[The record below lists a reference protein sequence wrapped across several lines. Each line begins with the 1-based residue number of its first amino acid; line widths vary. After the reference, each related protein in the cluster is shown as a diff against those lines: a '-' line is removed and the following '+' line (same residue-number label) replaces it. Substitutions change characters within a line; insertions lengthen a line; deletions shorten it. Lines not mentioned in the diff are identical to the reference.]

1 MYCDGCGSPFSA
13 GAQFCMQCGK
23 RIVTAP
29 VGSAAGAARGVPTAS
44 AMVAGGD
51 GRVGRNINL
60 LAGLW
65 LANGILRLMEVGW
78 LMAFRR
84 LIFDGGWWQPGGW
97 PLHFGPFFMGG
108 LFFGGATLA
117 LFGIIHLLLAWGLY
131 ERQSWARI
139 LGIVI
144 GFLAL
149 IRFPFGTALGIYTL
163 WVLLP
168 EGSAREY
175 DAITGVG
182 GQVHA
187 AKFSA

>member
-1 MYCDGCGSPFSA
+1 MYCDGCGSPFA
-13 GAQFCMQCGK
+13 TGAQFCTQCGK
-23 RIVTAP
+23 RIVGA
-29 VGSAAGAARGVPTAS
+29 GAAAGAGAAQPSPSIISARTA
-44 AMVAGGD
+44 GD

-78 LMAFRR
+78 LMAFRTLMLDEGR
-84 LIFDGGWWQPGGW
+84 WQPGGW
-97 PLHFGPFFMGG
+97 PFHFGPFWMGG
-108 LFFGGATLA
+108 LLFGGAA
-117 LFGIIHLLLAWGLY
+117 LGFFGIIHLLLAWGLY
-131 ERQSWARI
+131 ERQAWARI

-144 GFLAL
+144 AFLAL

-175 DAITGVG
+175 DAMAGVG
-182 GQVHA
+182 GQVSA
-187 AKFSA
+187 ARYTA

>member
-1 MYCDGCGSPFSA
+1 MYCDGCGSPFA
-13 GAQFCMQCGK
+13 TGAQFCKQCGK
-23 RIVTAP
+23 RIVGAVP
-29 VGSAAGAARGVPTAS
+29 AAGAAQFAPSVTA
-44 AMVAGGD
+44 ARTAGD

-65 LANGILRLMEVGW
+65 LANGILRLLEVGW

-84 LIFDGGWWQPGGW
+84 LMFDGGWWQPGGW
-97 PLHFGPFFMGG
+97 PFHFGPFWMGG
-108 LFFGGATLA
+108 LLFGGAA
-117 LFGIIHLLLAWGLY
+117 LGFFGIIHLLLAWGLY
-131 ERQSWARI
+131 ERQAWARI

-168 EGSAREY
+168 EGSEREY
-175 DAITGVG
+175 NAIAGVG
-182 GQVHA
+182 APVSA
-187 AKFSA
+187 ARHTA

>member
-1 MYCDGCGSPFSA
+1 M
-13 GAQFCMQCGK
+13 
-23 RIVTAP
+23 T
-29 VGSAAGAARGVPTAS
+29 AARA
-44 AMVAGGD
+44 AGD

-84 LIFDGGWWQPGGW
+84 LMFDGGWWQPGGW
-97 PLHFGPFFMGG
+97 PMHFGPFWMGG
-108 LFFGGATLA
+108 LMFGGAA
-117 LFGIIHLLLAWGLY
+117 LGFFGIIHLLLAWGLY

-144 GFLAL
+144 GILAL

-163 WVLLP
+163 WVLAP

-175 DAITGVG
+175 DALAGVG
-182 GQVHA
+182 APVNA
-187 AKFSA
+187 ARYTA